1 MDRESVRGPR
11 LKPTLGLFDATAISV
26 GAIVGAGIFVVT
38 GIVAGYA
45 GSALVFSMLIA
56 AMVALLT
63 ALSFAELTAWLPR
76 EGSVYEFAYQ
86 LVSPFAGFLA
96 GWMWMLSNTFAGA
109 AVSLGFAYYLT
120 ALFPSSYVK
129 WVAAI
134 ICIAFTA
141 PNFFSIRQSA
151 ALNNFLV
158 VAKLFILAFF
168 VIFGLGYINPA
179 NFTPF
184 APFEIGVFYG
194 AYYIFFAYGGF
205 ARVAVVAEEVKDAER
220 NVPRAILLSLVV
232 STIFYMVAG
241 VAAVGLIGTSRLSNS
256 NSPLTKAIGATGS
269 AAAVYIV
276 SAGGLLA
283 TASVLLTSILG
294 VSRVAYAMARR
305 KDLPKAL
312 SKLHP
317 KYNTPYYSVW
327 IVGFLMALLVLFVDL
342 ARVVAISTFA
352 MLFYY
357 AIANVSALR
366 LKAQK
371 RMYPLV
377 VPALGAF
384 TCLALLIF
392 ILFASPQ
399 AWDLGAAGLAAGT
412 IYYSIKKGLAKNPHR
427 QLLSMPGQLS
437 PRSRLSVR
445 KQRIFHP
452 IFPQHPQECPARG
465 L

>member
-1 MDRESVRGPR
+1 MDNEDVQESK

-26 GAIVGAGIFVVT
+26 GAIIGAGIFVVT
-38 GIVAGYA
+38 GIVAGLA
-45 GSALVFSMLIA
+45 GPALVFSMLIA
-56 AMVALLT
+56 AVVALLT
-63 ALSFAELTAWLPR
+63 ALSFAELTAWLPK

-120 ALFPSSYVK
+120 AVFPSSYVK
-129 WVAAI
+129 WVAAVL
-134 ICIAFTA
+134 CIAFTA
-141 PNFFSIRQSA
+141 LNFLGIRQSA
-151 ALNNFLV
+151 TLNNFLV
-158 VAKLFILAFF
+158 AAKLLILTFF

-184 APFEIGVFYG
+184 APFQIGVFYG

-220 NVPRAILLSLVV
+220 NVPRAILLSLVI
-232 STIFYMVAG
+232 STIFYLVVG
-241 VAAVGLIGTSRLSNS
+241 VSAVGLVGASRLSNS
-256 NSPLTKAIGATGS
+256 NSPLTEAIGATGS
-269 AAAVYIV
+269 AAAVYLV

-305 KDLPKAL
+305 EDLPQAL
-312 SKLHP
+312 GKLHP

-327 IVGFLMALLVLFVDL
+327 IVGFLMALLVLFIDL
-342 ARVVAISTFA
+342 AKVVAISTFA

-357 AIANVSALR
+357 AIANVSAFR
-366 LKAQK
+366 LKTQK
-371 RMYPLV
+371 RMYPPV
-377 VPALGAF
+377 VPALGTF

-392 ILFASPQ
+392 ILFVSPQ
-399 AWDLGAAGLAAGT
+399 AWDLGAAGLTAGA
-412 IYYSIKKGLAKNPHR
+412 IYYVSKGLVKK
-427 QLLSMPGQLS
+427 SS
-437 PRSRLSVR
+437 
-445 KQRIFHP
+445 
-452 IFPQHPQECPARG
+452 
-465 L
+465 

>member
-1 MDRESVRGPR
+1 MDREDVRGSG

-26 GAIVGAGIFVVT
+26 GAIIGAGIFVVT
-38 GIVAGYA
+38 GIVAGLA

-56 AMVALLT
+56 AIVALLT

-134 ICIAFTA
+134 LCIAFTA
-141 PNFFSIRQSA
+141 LNFLGIRQSA
-151 ALNNFLV
+151 TLNNFLV
-158 VAKLFILAFF
+158 AAKLFILAFF
-168 VIFGLGYINPA
+168 VIFGLGHMNPT
-179 NFTPF
+179 NFAPF
-184 APFEIGVFYG
+184 APFEMGVFYG

-220 NVPRAILLSLVV
+220 NVPRAILLSLVI
-232 STIFYMVAG
+232 STIFYIVVG
-241 VAAVGLIGTSRLSNS
+241 VVAVGLVGASRLSNS
-256 NSPLTKAIGATGS
+256 NSPLTEAMSATGS
-269 AAAVYIV
+269 AAAVYLV

-294 VSRVAYAMARR
+294 VSRVAYAMAKRN
-305 KDLPKAL
+305 DLPQAL
-312 SKLHP
+312 SELHP

-327 IVGFLMALLVLFVDL
+327 IVGFLMALLVLFIDL
-342 ARVVAISTFA
+342 AKVVAISTFA

-357 AIANVSALR
+357 VIANVSALR
-366 LKAQK
+366 LKTQK
-371 RMYPLV
+371 RIYPLV
-377 VPALGAF
+377 VPASGAF
-384 TCLALLIF
+384 TCLTLLIF
-392 ILFASPQ
+392 IFFVSQQ
-399 AWDLGAAGLAAGT
+399 AWALGVAGLAAGA
-412 IYYSIKKGLAKNPHR
+412 IYYIFIKSLVKKL
-427 QLLSMPGQLS
+427 
-437 PRSRLSVR
+437 
-445 KQRIFHP
+445 
-452 IFPQHPQECPARG
+452 
-465 L
+465 